1 MSNVEQARALFFEAL
16 DFLDASDFQAAEARL
31 RQALRLSPDNPA
43 ILTNLSVASLQQ
55 GNRTDAREFAAKALV
70 ADPRNVEALLVLA
83 DCHTHAGDLTAAL
96 EHYDRITAIEPRI
109 AEVHNNR
116 GLLLHR
122 LARPA
127 EALASCDRAI
137 ALASDLSGAHV
148 NRGNALSALGR
159 RDEAL
164 AAYDH
169 ALALRPDQ
177 AEAHLG
183 RGNLLCDEGRH
194 DTALAAYERALALK
208 PGLAEAWLGRG
219 NLLCRTRRFDA
230 ALANYDTALALDPT
244 LTGAELGR
252 GNALRER
259 RQHQEALHAYEA
271 ALTLKPDF
279 AEAHLG
285 RGDALYVLK
294 RYPEALVAF
303 DRAIALKSGLA
314 NAWLGRGDA
323 LRVLGQGAD
332 AIAAF
337 RQALALGGNAGLI
350 RYSLAALGA
359 EPSPAQ
365 SPQKYIVG
373 LFDMYAETFDR
384 DLIDKLNY
392 QSPRLLARLIARTV
406 PADARLD
413 ILDIGCGTG
422 LMGNG
427 LRALKRTLTGVDLS
441 PNMLEQAR
449 RRGIYDRLI
458 ESDIAAFLDMQTD
471 QFDLAVSTD
480 VFIYIGD
487 LAGIFAGVRRILR
500 SDGLFCFSVE
510 AADDG
515 DFVLQPTL
523 RYAHSVAYLTRLAG
537 QNGLTVVTIEPHAVR
552 REAQA
557 SIAGYNIV
565 MRYSSSNNQ

>member
-1 MSNVEQARALFFEAL
+1 MSDVDKARSLFFEAL
-16 DFLDASDFQAAEARL
+16 DFLDASDFLAAEARL

-43 ILTNLSVASLQQ
+43 VLTNLSVALLQL
-55 GNRTDAREFAAKALV
+55 GERTEASVFAAKV
-70 ADPRNVEALLVLA
+70 VVVDPRNVEALLVLA
-83 DCHTHAGDLTAAL
+83 NCHTHAGDLTTAL
-96 EHYDRITAIEPRI
+96 DDYDRIIALEPGSIE
-109 AEVHNNR
+109 AHNNR
-116 GLLLHR
+116 GLVLHR

-137 ALASDLSGAHV
+137 ALSPSLSDAHV

-159 RDEAL
+159 RNEAL
-164 AAYDH
+164 AAYDR
-169 ALALRPDQ
+169 ALAFSPDQ

-183 RGNLLCDEGRH
+183 RGNLLCDKSRH
-194 DTALAAYERALALK
+194 DEARPAYDRALALK

-219 NLLCRTRRFDA
+219 NLLCRLKRFDD
-230 ALANYDTALALDPT
+230 ALADYGKALALDPA
-244 LTGAELGR
+244 LADAELGR

-259 RQHQEALHAYEA
+259 RHHEEALHAYQA
-271 ALTLKPDF
+271 ALALKPDL
-279 AEAHLG
+279 AEAYIG
-285 RGDALYVLK
+285 RGDALYDLK
-294 RYPEALVAF
+294 RYHEALAAF
-303 DRAIALKSGLA
+303 DRAIELKAGLA

-323 LRVLGQGAD
+323 LRELGQGAD
-332 AIAAF
+332 AIAAY
-337 RQALALGGNAGLI
+337 RQALALGGNADMI

-359 EPSPAQ
+359 EPSPAL
-365 SPQKYIVG
+365 SPQHYIVG

-384 DLIDKLNY
+384 DLVDKLNY
-392 QSPRLLARLIARTV
+392 QSPRLLAQLITGSM

-422 LMGNG
+422 LMGDR

-458 ESDIAAFLDMQTD
+458 ESDIATFLETQTD
-471 QFDLAVSTD
+471 HFDLTVSTD

-487 LAGIFAGVRRILR
+487 LAEIFVGVRRALR

-510 AADDG
+510 AADEG
-515 DFVLQPTL
+515 DFVLRPTL
-523 RYAHSVAYLTRLAG
+523 RYAHSLAYLTRLAE
-537 QNGLTVVTIEPHAVR
+537 QNGLTVMTVEPHAVR

-557 SIAGYNIV
+557 SVAGYNVV
-565 MRYSSSNNQ
+565 MRCSSSHKR

>member
-1 MSNVEQARALFFEAL
+1 MSDVEQARTLFFEAL
-16 DFLDASDFQAAEARL
+16 DLLDASDFPAAEAKL
-31 RQALRLSPDNPA
+31 RQALRLSSDNPA
-43 ILTNLSVASLQQ
+43 ILTNLSVALLQQ
-55 GNRTDAREFAAKALV
+55 GRRNDAQEFAARAV
-70 ADPRNVEALLVLA
+70 AADARNVEALLVLA
-83 DCHTHAGDLTAAL
+83 DCQAQAGDLSDAL
-96 EHYDRITAIEPRI
+96 DDYDRIIALEPRI
-109 AEVHNNR
+109 AGVHNNR

-137 ALASDLSGAHV
+137 ALAPSLSGAHV

-164 AAYDH
+164 AAYDQ
-169 ALALRPDQ
+169 ALALSPDQ

-194 DTALAAYERALALK
+194 DTALAAYDRALALK

-219 NLLCRTRRFDA
+219 NLLCRMKRFDA
-230 ALANYDTALALDPT
+230 ALADYDKALALDPA
-244 LTGAELGR
+244 LAGAELGR

-259 RQHQEALHAYEA
+259 RRHHDALHAYEA
-271 ALTLKPDF
+271 ALTLKPDL
-279 AEAHLG
+279 AEAYLG
-285 RGDALYVLK
+285 RGDALYDLK
-294 RYPEALVAF
+294 RYPEALLAF
-303 DRAIALKSGLA
+303 DRATALKSSLA
-314 NAWLGRGDA
+314 NAWLGRGDV
-323 LRVLGQGAD
+323 LRVMGQGAD
-332 AIAAF
+332 AIAAY
-337 RQALALGGNAGLI
+337 RQALALGGNAGMI
-350 RYSLAALGA
+350 RYSLAGLGA
-359 EPSPAQ
+359 EPSPAL
-365 SPQKYIVG
+365 SPQNYIVG

-413 ILDIGCGTG
+413 ILDVGCGTG
-422 LMGNG
+422 LMGDG
-427 LRALKRTLTGVDLS
+427 LRALKRTLTGIDLS

-458 ESDIAAFLDMQTD
+458 ESDIAAFLDTQTD
-471 QFDLAVSTD
+471 QFDLTVSTD

-487 LAGIFAGVRRILR
+487 LAGIFAGVRRALR

-515 DFVLQPTL
+515 DFVLRPTL
-523 RYAHSVAYLTRLAG
+523 RYAHSIAYLTRLAE
-537 QNGLTVVTIEPHAVR
+537 QNNFTVMTIEPHAVR
-552 REAQA
+552 REAQT
-557 SIAGYNIV
+557 SIVGYNIV
-565 MRYSSSNNQ
+565 MRCSSSDN